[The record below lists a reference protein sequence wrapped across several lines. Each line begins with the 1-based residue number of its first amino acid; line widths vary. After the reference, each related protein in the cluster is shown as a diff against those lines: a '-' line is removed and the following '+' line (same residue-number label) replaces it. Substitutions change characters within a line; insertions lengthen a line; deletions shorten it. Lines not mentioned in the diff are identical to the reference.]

1 MGKPTPTTSRES
13 STVAAPWDGNLAER
27 LALLREGTIRVGYF
41 YEVPESGSFR
51 YRAYNM
57 AQALNSYS
65 SDYSGSYFFLSDIP
79 LIEDFADYV
88 DVLVVVR
95 FRFSGPLG
103 RLIEKF
109 RRVGKPVLFDIDD
122 LIFDVTHTPLV
133 ASTLNFGMEPGLVLD
148 NWYALTSRLGHT
160 LSLCDATITT
170 TPTLAAEATRLAGT
184 PSFVIPNFLNNEQR
198 EASRGI
204 RAEAATTN
212 ASFTL
217 GYFSGSK
224 SHALDFAVA
233 SSGIRDFLL
242 AHPNARLVIAG
253 ILDLPHELAPLQPQ
267 IDRLPFM
274 DYVSLQRAMSSV
286 DLNIVPLQES
296 QFTDSKSELK
306 YFEAAVVGTPTIASP
321 TEVFR
326 RVITPGH
333 NGWVAGADEW
343 AHQLTQ
349 LANLDADEMRRVA
362 EVAHDDALATYTGEA
377 QFQAIEHIMKQV
389 TR

>member
-1 MGKPTPTTSRES
+1 VTGKPTPAE
-13 STVAAPWDGNLAER
+13 PWDGNLAER
-27 LALLREGTIRVGYF
+27 LALLRDGTIRVGYF

-65 SDYSGSYFFLSDIP
+65 SHYSGSYFFLSDIP
-79 LIEDFADYV
+79 LIEDFTDYV
-88 DVLVVVR
+88 DVLVLVR

-103 RLIEKF
+103 RLIDTF
-109 RRVGKPVLFDIDD
+109 RREGKPVLFDIDD

-133 ASTLNFGMEPGLVLD
+133 ASSLNFGMEPGLVLD

-170 TPTLAAEATRLAGT
+170 TPTLATEATRIAGT

-198 EASRGI
+198 EASSGI

-233 SSGIRDFLL
+233 SPGIRHFLL

-253 ILDLPHELAPLQPQ
+253 ILDLPQELESLEAQ

-274 DYVSLQRAMSSV
+274 DYVSLQRAISSV

-306 YFEAAVVGTPTIASP
+306 YFEAAAVGTPTIASP

-326 RVITPGH
+326 RVLTPGH

-349 LANLDADEMRRVA
+349 LANLEAGEMQRVA
-362 EVAHDDALATYTGEA
+362 EVARDDALATYTGEA
-377 QFQAIEHIMKQV
+377 QFQAIEQIMKQV